1 MNSPYNGLVEDE
13 TTARYFWIGLGGIA
27 AILTGAGLVAVRDTI
42 SSADVALVLV
52 MVVVIAAA
60 GGGRESGAVTACVAA
75 LSFDFF
81 HTQPYNQLR
90 IASRDDIVTTVL
102 LLLVGLI
109 VGQVAARGRK
119 ASTSAAARSGE
130 IRRIYRVA
138 ELAAGGDDP
147 SDVIMGAQAELAA
160 LLDLRRCRFEAAPFS
175 PALERLERSGNTAW
189 HQYRHRDSGFE
200 LPVDGVELPVVGR
213 GNTLGRFVLEPN
225 AGTGVSLEQRV
236 VAVAIADQVG
246 AVLAAP
252 QPGEKGHERYG

>member
-1 MNSPYNGLVEDE
+1 
-13 TTARYFWIGLGGIA
+13 
-27 AILTGAGLVAVRDTI
+27 
-42 SSADVALVLV
+42 
-52 MVVVIAAA
+52 
-60 GGGRESGAVTACVAA
+60 VAA

-102 LLLVGLI
+102 LLIVGLT
-109 VGQVAARGRK
+109 VGQVAAKGRR
-119 ASTSAAARSGE
+119 ARNSAAARSGQ

-147 SDVIMGAQAELAA
+147 TDVIMGAQAELAA
-160 LLDLRRCRFEAAPFS
+160 LLDLRTCRFEAAPYG
-175 PALERLERSGNTAW
+175 PPLERLERSGSTAW
-189 HQYRHRDSGFE
+189 HQYRYRDGGFE
-200 LPVDGVELPVVGR
+200 LSNDGVELPVVGR
-213 GNTLGRFVLEPN
+213 GSSLGRFVLEPN
-225 AGTGVSLEQRV
+225 AGSGVSLEQRV